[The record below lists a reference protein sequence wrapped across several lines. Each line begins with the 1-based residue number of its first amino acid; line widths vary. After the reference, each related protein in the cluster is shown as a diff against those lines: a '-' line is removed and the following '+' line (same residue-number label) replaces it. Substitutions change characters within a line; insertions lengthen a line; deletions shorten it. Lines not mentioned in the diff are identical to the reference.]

1 MPKQTLKNLI
11 SSLHDNFGENETSL
25 QQQQLMRDLESHIHG
40 MNEAAPTDPNIQ
52 ETLTHLLEEVEIRNP
67 KSAAI
72 IREVMDAL
80 KNMGI

>member
-11 SSLHDNFGENETSL
+11 SSLHNNFGDNDASL

-40 MNEAAPTDPNIQ
+40 MNEVTPTDPNIQ
-52 ETLTHLLEEVEIRNP
+52 ETLMHLLEEVEVRNP